1 MATSPET
8 ESHSLKTLFANAEER
23 KLSIASLQYNT
34 PEWTAAYTEALQGFT
49 DCLRLSR
56 DMALFSSNETID
68 DLATADLPFLSIQYH
83 LAEITL
89 KTAFTTP
96 EARVGVVRKAR
107 DEFEAFLTQ
116 MDHYDLLGVQ
126 YAEQYLR
133 FLDDRDKFSAIDAR
147 DPAARRDA
155 KMASFAAEKQIRQR
169 LATLRANP
177 RYVENGGDEDL
188 VRETYLANLELQ
200 IHDALQQI
208 DSVNRELD
216 ILAQAPPRPPQP
228 QSSGPLMAD
237 GGDPRSR
244 RTASGKPETD
254 YSERL
259 DAPLS
264 RNPGGP
270 LLSKAGKPLQPF
282 TLVGNRQ
289 DLKKGVFRPGHNLPT
304 MSIDEYL
311 EEEKR
316 RGNIIEG
323 GGAASMVKPEPDE
336 DNEEKADAE
345 TMKAR
350 KWDDYKDDNPRGA
363 GNTVNR
369 G

>member
-8 ESHSLKTLFANAEER
+8 ESHSLKTLYANAEQR
-23 KLSIASLQYNT
+23 KIAIAGHQYNS

-49 DCLRLSR
+49 ECQRLAS
-56 DMALFSSNETID
+56 DMMLFSPNETLD
-68 DLATADLPFLSIQYH
+68 DLTTADLPFLSIGYH
-83 LAEITL
+83 LAEMTL
-89 KTAFTTP
+89 KTPFTSP
-96 EARVGVVRKAR
+96 KARAGVVRQAR
-107 DEFEAFLTQ
+107 DEFEDFLKQ
-116 MDHYDLLGVQ
+116 IDHYDLLGVQ
-126 YAEQYLR
+126 YTEQYLR
-133 FLDDRDKFSAIDAR
+133 FLDDRDKFSVIDAR
-147 DPAARRDA
+147 DPGARRDA
-155 KMASFAAEKQIRQR
+155 KMAGFAAEKQLRQR
-169 LATLRANP
+169 LAVLRANP

-188 VRETYLANLELQ
+188 VRETHLANLALQ
-200 IHDALQQI
+200 IHDSLQQI
-208 DSVNRELD
+208 DSINRELD
-216 ILAQAPPRPPQP
+216 ILAQAPPRPANPSAPGAGRSEDARMQR
-228 QSSGPLMAD
+228 MA
-237 GGDPRSR
+237 S
-244 RTASGKPETD
+244 AKPDTD
-254 YSERL
+254 YSDRL

-264 RNPGGP
+264 HNPGGP

-323 GGAASMVKPEPDE
+323 GGEASFSKPEPDE

-363 GNTVNR
+363 GNTINR